1 MRRAWDTKQLKE
13 KGRLSSIITIQV
25 FSKTWLNRKN
35 NELSHTIFGTKHAC
49 WFLSHWTA
57 ATVEI
62 LSIADSQFIAF
73 LLRSLRIN
81 GTHRENLGRWN
92 VAPPYDRTCVHL
104 FIVFCFILRPL
115 KSHSFS
121 LGIICRPIFT
131 TALKMQRTLNRSIHG
146 ASLRER
152 LHFVKMFEMKK
163 DALVHI
169 IHTEQ

>member
-1 MRRAWDTKQLKE
+1 MRRAWETEQLKE

-35 NELSHTIFGTKHAC
+35 NELSHTIFGTKHAR

-62 LSIADSQFIAF
+62 LFIADSQFIAF

-104 FIVFCFILRPL
+104 FIVFFFILRPL

-131 TALKMQRTLNRSIHG
+131 TALKTQRTPSIDQFMVHHCVLALNGCI
-146 ASLRER
+146 SLKFSKWRKT
-152 LHFVKMFEMKK
+152 L
-163 DALVHI
+163 
-169 IHTEQ
+169 